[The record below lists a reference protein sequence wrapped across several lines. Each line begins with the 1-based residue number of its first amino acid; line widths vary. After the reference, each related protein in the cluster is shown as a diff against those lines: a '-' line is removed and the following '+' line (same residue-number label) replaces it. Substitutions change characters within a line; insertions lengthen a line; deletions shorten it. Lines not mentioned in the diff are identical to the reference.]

1 MSPQSKIASA
11 SEAGA
16 EAQSVWA
23 LILAVL
29 AMGILVVTSH
39 LTIRGNDYTVVE
51 IPKRV
56 VREFPAR
63 PDLLELEMEAYFVR
77 QAKQERALAA
87 EAERYS
93 GLGLFYGVGNETE
106 GAITESLTSVPPS
119 ARKLALK
126 LDMSPQK

>member
-1 MSPQSKIASA
+1 MSPQSKIASS

-29 AMGILVVTSH
+29 AMGILVVSSH
-39 LTIRGNDYTVVE
+39 LTIRGNDYTVMVA
-51 IPKRV
+51 IPKRM

-87 EAERYS
+87 ETKRYS
-93 GLGLFYGVGNETE
+93 GLGLFHGGGNGTGGQQPEW
-106 GAITESLTSVPPS
+106 LLQV
-119 ARKLALK
+119 
-126 LDMSPQK
+126 Q